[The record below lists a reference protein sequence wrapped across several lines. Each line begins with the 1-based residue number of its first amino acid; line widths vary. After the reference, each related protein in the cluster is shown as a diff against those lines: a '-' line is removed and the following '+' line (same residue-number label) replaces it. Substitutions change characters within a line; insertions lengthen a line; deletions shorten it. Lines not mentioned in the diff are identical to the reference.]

1 MIDYLIEE
9 REKIDNQ
16 VFLTEDGVI
25 GKLSITGYGDWFE
38 CIGKNDVGQ
47 EIKLR
52 ATPTHINET
61 KQNVY
66 YNIALDLYGKHK
78 NKENSNPRYNR
89 QTGQDFKSSYKVIS
103 AMFDVIIQE
112 IKKTYTRRNSY
123 NVTICI
129 FGTNKRRLDIYSWF
143 IKRKG
148 FNATKQMFLGE
159 LCLMFPLYNMAEKE
173 EARRYE

>member
-9 REKIDNQ
+9 RGKIDNQ

-25 GKLSITGYGDWFE
+25 GKLFITGYGDWFE

-66 YNIALDLYGKHK
+66 YNIALDLYDKHK

-123 NVTICI
+123 NVMVCI

-159 LCLMFPLYNMAEKE
+159 LCLMFPLYNITEKE
-173 EARRYE
+173 EARQYE